1 MKKGRPKKF
10 TETPHKFLL
19 VLPKS
24 LFQRVKEVTHLK
36 AKKSITDSILDAI
49 KLYIQ

>member
-1 MKKGRPKKF
+1 MKAGRPRKF
-10 TETPHKFLL
+10 TEPPHKFLL

-24 LFQRVKEVTHLK
+24 LFQRVKEVTIIK
-36 AKKSITDSILDAI
+36 SKKSITDSILDAI